1 MRKTNKSLQKFTDF
15 EQIKTK
21 EQFIE
26 LKNTDDTKFEDLFS
40 WLVNKVNDESTK
52 ETPEAGQF
60 DKYFNRLEKAMELKN
75 FGETPEEN
83 QKAISLFKRDRWY
96 INEAKIKHCIHK
108 AVTNNCYLPNNTT
121 IAQETGLSRVTVDK
135 HLKAYGLNNY
145 KKEELDKY
153 EALNSMALNK
163 LYQIGVNN
171 SNIKAL
177 TAFINFTN
185 PPKGIVNNNY
195 IQINNTKID
204 NVVIENL
211 PENVR
216 LQIEALILENNNPM
230 YEMHE
235 MKP

>member
-26 LKNTDDTKFEDLFS
+26 IKNTDEVKFDELFS
-40 WLVNKVNDESTK
+40 WLVNKVNEASKK
-52 ETPEAGQF
+52 EVPEAGEL
-60 DKYFNRLEKAMELKN
+60 DKYFNRLEKAMELRK

-83 QKAISLFKRDRWY
+83 EKAIAFYRRDRWY
-96 INEAKIKHCIHK
+96 VNEAKIKHCIHK
-108 AVTNNCYLPNNTT
+108 AVANNCYLPNNTR
-121 IAQETGLSRVTVDK
+121 IAEETGLSRVTIDK

-163 LYQIGVNN
+163 LYQIGINQ

-177 TAFINFTN
+177 TSFINFTN
-185 PPKGIVNNNY
+185 TPKGVVNNNY

-204 NVVIENL
+204 SVIIENL

-216 LQIEALILENNNPM
+216 LQIEALILESL
-230 YEMHE
+230 
-235 MKP
+235 